1 MIYLDSSALL
11 KLIHEEPESYAL
23 AQWLSARMTVPLVS
37 NQLARVEVVR
47 AARRIDVAAVPEA
60 SALLDALD
68 LIPISIDIVN
78 AASLISDP
86 ALRSLGALHLASAA
100 SVGEDLTSFLA
111 YDRRLV
117 TAARAAEL
125 NTGTPVSLG

>member
-11 KLIHEEPESYAL
+11 KLIHKQPESDAL

-37 NQLARVEVVR
+37 SQLARVEVVR
-47 AARRIDVAAVPEA
+47 ATRRIDVTAVPEA
-60 SALLDALD
+60 SALLDSLD

-86 ALRSLGALHLASAA
+86 ALRSLDALHLASAA
-100 SVGEDLTSFLA
+100 SVGDDLTSFLA

-117 TAARAAEL
+117 TAARAAGLRTE
-125 NTGTPVSLG
+125 TPVSLG